1 LGGAIYIGGD
11 FDYEGSSGL
20 TLSHNMYVNGCL
32 IYGGSAGAIVGP
44 ENIVVRGYGSSV
56 SKPDTSISGGSTFG
70 TPIAANLPFIIVP
83 PAATPPAVI
92 SSDPSNITI
101 SGSGEMSGVIY
112 APTAAV
118 TVSGGSTIFGAVMS
132 ASITLTG
139 GTSNP
144 TILYPSDLSTART
157 GLPGS
162 GGITIKSYII
172 GGSTAGGVGP
182 AAQLAFSQQ
191 PSNTISNLPVT
202 PAVTV
207 LVQDAGGN
215 TVTTSTAAITLVIGT
230 NPVGGILSGAVTVNA
245 VNGAATFSN
254 LSINKPGT
262 GYTLTATSGTL
273 TQVISN
279 SFNITAGAAAKL
291 FFSQQ
296 PSSAVSAAA
305 ITPAVTVTIQD
316 SNGNTVTTSS
326 APITVAIG
334 INPSGGTLS
343 GTATVNAINGIAT
356 YTGLNIDDAGVGY
369 TLIATS
375 SSLTQSVST
384 TFFISPGAAV
394 KLALRQ
400 QPGTTTAGAAI
411 IPAVTVIVQDVNGN
425 MVTSSTAAITMAIG
439 TNRSAERFPGL

>member
-1 LGGAIYIGGD
+1 
-11 FDYEGSSGL
+11 
-20 TLSHNMYVNGCL
+20 
-32 IYGGSAGAIVGP
+32 
-44 ENIVVRGYGSSV
+44 
-56 SKPDTSISGGSTFG
+56 
-70 TPIAANLPFIIVP
+70 
-83 PAATPPAVI
+83 
-92 SSDPSNITI
+92 
-101 SGSGEMSGVIY
+101 
-112 APTAAV
+112 
-118 TVSGGSTIFGAVMS
+118 
-132 ASITLTG
+132 
-139 GTSNP
+139 
-144 TILYPSDLSTART
+144 
-157 GLPGS
+157 
-162 GGITIKSYII
+162 
-172 GGSTAGGVGP
+172 
-182 AAQLAFSQQ
+182 
-191 PSNTISNLPVT
+191 
-202 PAVTV
+202 V